1 MSSVNTPGSLSMVV
15 QESALMMMIHA
26 ACFRLEPQLPKKCS
40 TLSRAELPP
49 NSQREQQERHY
60 QIARDWRVGA
70 SAGRTEE
77 GDSAPPRGDTF
88 EAMFVEDV
96 SELYWTSAY
105 SLAFYLCLIAVVN
118 LTRFDAFILSKSRD
132 PKVRKEAYAGT
143 VEGTKNRVYMDSTIQ
158 SLLSSI
164 LSTAAAFHLVYIHR

>member
-1 MSSVNTPGSLSMVV
+1 MSELS
-15 QESALMMMIHA
+15 
-26 ACFRLEPQLPKKCS
+26 
-40 TLSRAELPP
+40 SRSGISDP
-49 NSQREQQERHY
+49 
-60 QIARDWRVGA
+60 RDWRVGA

-77 GDSAPPRGDTF
+77 GRLGDIF

-105 SLAFYLCLIAVVN
+105 SLAFYLCLIAVMN

-143 VEGTKNRVYMDSTIQ
+143 VEGKKNRVFMDSTIQ